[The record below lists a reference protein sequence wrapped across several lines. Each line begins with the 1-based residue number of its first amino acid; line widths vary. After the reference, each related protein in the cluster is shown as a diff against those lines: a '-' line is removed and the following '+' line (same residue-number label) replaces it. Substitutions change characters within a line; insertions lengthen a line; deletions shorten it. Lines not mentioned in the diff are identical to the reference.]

1 MGKSDYI
8 YIVKDVSTSL
18 DMTGW
23 KLDMTGWKLDMT
35 KTIQLTIFMKQ
46 IRISAI
52 LACIAGMIAFAGC
65 KSMSPQDRLTV
76 NDRKINKIIAQ
87 MTLEEKV
94 EMLHSKT
101 NMSSEGVPRLG
112 IQDIKYTDGPFGIR
126 EENGDGFRSLG
137 WTLDSATYFP
147 TGSALAAT
155 WSKEMAYK
163 NGWAMGKE
171 GRLRGKDIILG
182 PAINIQRLPVGG
194 RTYEYLSED
203 PVLAARLS
211 VEYTLGSQD
220 AGTAVCLK
228 HYALNN
234 QETNRGSVNVIAD
247 ERTMREI
254 YLKPFEAAV
263 KEGGAMCIMPAYNK
277 VNGYYCSENAHLN
290 NEILRDEWGFKGM
303 TVSDWGGTHSTMGA
317 ALGGLC
323 VQMTGDN
330 YFGQALIDSVRNGAL
345 DEAVVDAK
353 VREILRLRFA
363 IEPVPEDVA
372 NTVMTSQPETQKIAY
387 EIAQKSIVL
396 LKNEAGN
403 LPVAKDVKK
412 IAVIGQNAVL
422 TTAAGGI
429 GAGVKTLYEISPLEG
444 ISKRAAE
451 AGIEVTYAP
460 GYKNYQMR
468 MAWGRPGAG
477 GPVDPLIANSP
488 DEPAD
493 PALLAEAV
501 ALAKDADM
509 VIFFGGTNKS
519 IETEGSDRKNIDL
532 PCGQNDV
539 IKALYEANPN
549 VATVLISGGPT
560 DLRALEPYSPAIVQG
575 WWNGLEGGTAL
586 AEVLFGDIA
595 PSGKLPFTFPL
606 KLEDSPAYAMG
617 NFPGNNTGEDLFTLM
632 YRLDATGYTRE
643 QIMEYIANLPEPVSE
658 YTEGIFVGYRW
669 FETKEVPV
677 MYAFGHGLSYVDF
690 EYGPLTCRQKKDKF
704 VVTFDVKNLGTMEA
718 DEVTQLYVK
727 RLDSKVERPL
737 KELEAFDRVTLKGGE
752 TKKVTLEFPI
762 SELAHWDNGTNGW
775 VLEPGK
781 LEILVGSASDDIRQ
795 SITTEI

>member
-1 MGKSDYI
+1 
-8 YIVKDVSTSL
+8 
-18 DMTGW
+18 
-23 KLDMTGWKLDMT
+23 
-35 KTIQLTIFMKQ
+35 MKKYLY
-46 IRISAI
+46 SAALLI
-52 LACIAGMIAFAGC
+52 LAAGC
-65 KSMSPQDRLTV
+65 ASLSPQDRLTV
-76 NDRKINKIIAQ
+76 NDKKINKIIAQ

-203 PVLAARLS
+203 PVLSARLS
-211 VEYTLGSQD
+211 VEYTKGSQD

-234 QETNRGSVNVIAD
+234 QETDRGSVNVIAD

-254 YLKPFEAAV
+254 YLKPFEAAI
-263 KEGGAMCIMPAYNK
+263 KEGGAMCVMPAYNK
-277 VNGYYCSENAHLN
+277 VNGFYCSENAHLN

-363 IEPVPEDVA
+363 IDPVPEDVA
-372 NTVMTSQPETQKIAY
+372 NTIMTSQPETQKIAY

-403 LPVAKDVKK
+403 LPIAKDVKK

-444 ISKRAAE
+444 IQARAE
-451 AGIEVTYAP
+451 KAGVEVVYAP
-460 GYKNYQMR
+460 GYKSYQMR
-468 MAWGRPGAG
+468 MGWGRPSA
-477 GPVDPLIANSP
+477 GPVNPLVANSI

-532 PCGQNDV
+532 PCGQNEV

-560 DLRALEPYSPAIVQG
+560 DLRYLEPYSPAIVQG

-606 KLEDSPAYAMG
+606 KLEDSPAYATG
-617 NFPGNNTGEDLFTLM
+617 SFPGEGSGEDLFTLM

-643 QIMEYIANLPEPVSE
+643 QIQKYIASLPDPVSE
-658 YTEGIFVGYRW
+658 YREGILVGYRW
-669 FETKEVPV
+669 YDTKDVPV
-677 MYAFGHGLSYVDF
+677 MYAFGHGLSYVEF
-690 EYGPLTCRQKKDKF
+690 EYGALTCKQKKDKIQ
-704 VVTFDVKNLGTMEA
+704 VSFDLKNLGDMEA
-718 DEVTQLYVK
+718 DEVAQLYVK
-727 RLDSKVERPL
+727 RLDSKVERAE
-737 KELEAFDRVTLKGGE
+737 KELEAFERVALKAGE
-752 TKKVTLEFPI
+752 TKNVTLEFPL
-762 SELAHWDNGTNGW
+762 SELAHWDNETNGW

-781 LEILVGSASDDIRQ
+781 IEILVGSASNDIRQ
-795 SITTEI
+795 SIQTEI

>member
-1 MGKSDYI
+1 MKKYL
-8 YIVKDVSTSL
+8 YSTAL
-18 DMTGW
+18 
-23 KLDMTGWKLDMT
+23 L
-35 KTIQLTIFMKQ
+35 
-46 IRISAI
+46 I
-52 LACIAGMIAFAGC
+52 LAAGC
-65 KSMSPQDRLTV
+65 ASLSPQDRLTV
-76 NDRKINKIIAQ
+76 NDKKINKIIAQ

-126 EENGDGFRSLG
+126 EENGEGFRSLG

-203 PVLAARLS
+203 PVLSARLS
-211 VEYTLGSQD
+211 VEYTKGSQD

-234 QETNRGSVNVIAD
+234 QETDRGSVDVIAD

-254 YLKPFEAAV
+254 YLKPFEAAI
-263 KEGGAMCIMPAYNK
+263 KEGGAMCVMPAYNK
-277 VNGYYCSENAHLN
+277 VNGFYCSENAHLN

-363 IEPVPEDVA
+363 IDPVPEDVA
-372 NTVMTSQPETQKIAY
+372 NTIMTSQPETQKIAY

-403 LPVAKDVKK
+403 LPIAKDVKK

-444 ISKRAAE
+444 IQARAE
-451 AGIEVTYAP
+451 KAGVEVVYAP

-468 MAWGRPGAG
+468 MGWGRPSA
-477 GPVDPLIANSP
+477 GPVNPLVANSI

-532 PCGQNDV
+532 PCGQNEV

-560 DLRALEPYSPAIVQG
+560 DLRYLEPYSPAIVQG

-606 KLEDSPAYAMG
+606 KLEDSPAYATG
-617 NFPGNNTGEDLFTLM
+617 SFPGEGSGEDLFTLM

-643 QIMEYIANLPEPVSE
+643 QIQEYIASLPDPVSE
-658 YTEGIFVGYRW
+658 YREGILVGYRW
-669 FETKEVPV
+669 YDTKDVPV
-677 MYAFGHGLSYVDF
+677 MYAFGHGLSYVEF
-690 EYGPLTCRQKKDKF
+690 EYGALTCKQKKDKIQ
-704 VVTFDVKNLGTMEA
+704 VSFDLKNLGDMEA
-718 DEVTQLYVK
+718 DEVAQLYVK
-727 RLDSKVERPL
+727 RLDSKVERAE
-737 KELEAFDRVTLKGGE
+737 KELEAFERVALKAGE
-752 TKKVTLEFPI
+752 TKNVTLEFPL
-762 SELAHWDNGTNGW
+762 SELAHWDNETNGW

-781 LEILVGSASDDIRQ
+781 IEILVGSASNDIRQ
-795 SITTEI
+795 SIQTEI

>member
-1 MGKSDYI
+1 MKKYL
-8 YIVKDVSTSL
+8 YSTAL
-18 DMTGW
+18 
-23 KLDMTGWKLDMT
+23 L
-35 KTIQLTIFMKQ
+35 
-46 IRISAI
+46 I
-52 LACIAGMIAFAGC
+52 LAAGC
-65 KSMSPQDRLTV
+65 ASLSPQDRLTV
-76 NDRKINKIIAQ
+76 NDKKINKIIAQ

-126 EENGDGFRSLG
+126 EENGEGFRSLG

-203 PVLAARLS
+203 PVLSARLS
-211 VEYTLGSQD
+211 VEYTKGSQD

-234 QETNRGSVNVIAD
+234 QETDRGSVDVIAD

-254 YLKPFEAAV
+254 YLKPFEAAI
-263 KEGGAMCIMPAYNK
+263 KEGGAMCVMPAYNK
-277 VNGYYCSENAHLN
+277 VNGFYCSENAHLN

-363 IEPVPEDVA
+363 IDPVPEDVA
-372 NTVMTSQPETQKIAY
+372 NTIMTSQPETQKIAY

-403 LPVAKDVKK
+403 LPIAKDVKK

-444 ISKRAAE
+444 IQARAE
-451 AGIEVTYAP
+451 KAGVEVVYAP

-468 MAWGRPGAG
+468 MGWGRPSA
-477 GPVDPLIANSP
+477 GPVNPLVANSIN
-488 DEPAD
+488 EPAD

-532 PCGQNDV
+532 PCGQNEV

-560 DLRALEPYSPAIVQG
+560 DLRYLEPYSPAIVQG

-606 KLEDSPAYAMG
+606 KLEDSPAYATG
-617 NFPGNNTGEDLFTLM
+617 SFPGEGSGEDLFTLM

-643 QIMEYIANLPEPVSE
+643 QIQEYIASLPDPVSE
-658 YTEGIFVGYRW
+658 YREGILVGYRW
-669 FETKEVPV
+669 YDTKDVPV

-690 EYGPLTCRQKKDKF
+690 EYGTLTCKQKKDKIQ
-704 VVTFDVKNLGTMEA
+704 VSFDLKNLGDMEA
-718 DEVTQLYVK
+718 DEVPQLYVK
-727 RLDSKVERPL
+727 RLDSKVERAE
-737 KELEAFDRVTLKGGE
+737 KELEAFERVALKAGE
-752 TKKVTLEFPI
+752 TKNVTLEFPV
-762 SELAHWDNGTNGW
+762 SELAHWDNETNGW

-781 LEILVGSASDDIRQ
+781 IEILVGSASNDIRQ
-795 SITTEI
+795 SIQTEI

>member
-1 MGKSDYI
+1 MKKYL
-8 YIVKDVSTSL
+8 YSTAL
-18 DMTGW
+18 
-23 KLDMTGWKLDMT
+23 L
-35 KTIQLTIFMKQ
+35 
-46 IRISAI
+46 I
-52 LACIAGMIAFAGC
+52 LAAGC
-65 KSMSPQDRLTV
+65 ASLSPQDRLTV
-76 NDRKINKIIAQ
+76 NDKKINKIIAQ

-203 PVLAARLS
+203 PVLSARLS
-211 VEYTLGSQD
+211 VEYTKGSQD

-234 QETNRGSVNVIAD
+234 QETDRGSVDVIAD

-254 YLKPFEAAV
+254 YLKPFEAAI
-263 KEGGAMCIMPAYNK
+263 KEGGAMCVMPAYNK
-277 VNGYYCSENAHLN
+277 VNGFYCSENAHLN

-345 DEAVVDAK
+345 DEAVVDEK

-363 IEPVPEDVA
+363 IDPVPEDVA
-372 NTVMTSQPETQKIAY
+372 NTIMTSQPETQKIAY

-403 LPVAKDVKK
+403 LPISKDVKK

-444 ISKRAAE
+444 IQARAE
-451 AGIEVTYAP
+451 KAGVEVVYAP

-468 MAWGRPGAG
+468 MGWGRPSA
-477 GPVDPLIANSP
+477 GPVNPLVANSI

-532 PCGQNDV
+532 PCGQNEV

-560 DLRALEPYSPAIVQG
+560 DLRYLEPYSPAIVQG

-606 KLEDSPAYAMG
+606 KLEDSPAYATG
-617 NFPGNNTGEDLFTLM
+617 SFPGEGSGEDLFTLM

-643 QIMEYIANLPEPVSE
+643 QIQEYIASLPDPVSE
-658 YTEGIFVGYRW
+658 YREGILVGYRW
-669 FETKEVPV
+669 YDTKDVPV
-677 MYAFGHGLSYVDF
+677 MYAFGHGLSYVEF
-690 EYGPLTCRQKKDKF
+690 EYGALTCKQKKDKIQ
-704 VVTFDVKNLGTMEA
+704 VSFDLKNLGDMEA
-718 DEVTQLYVK
+718 DEVPQLYVK
-727 RLDSKVERPL
+727 RLDSKVERAE
-737 KELEAFDRVTLKGGE
+737 KELEAFERVALKAGE
-752 TKKVTLEFPI
+752 TKNVTLEFPL
-762 SELAHWDNGTNGW
+762 SELAHWDNETNGW

-781 LEILVGSASDDIRQ
+781 IEILVGSASNDIRQ
-795 SITTEI
+795 SIQTEI

>member
-1 MGKSDYI
+1 MKHSA
-8 YIVKDVSTSL
+8 TS
-18 DMTGW
+18 
-23 KLDMTGWKLDMT
+23 
-35 KTIQLTIFMKQ
+35 I
-46 IRISAI
+46 I
-52 LACIAGMIAFAGC
+52 LAAIMAAAIAAGC
-65 KSMSPQDRLTV
+65 SSGMSLQDRLTV

-126 EENGDGFRSLG
+126 EENGDGFRPLG
-137 WTLDSATYFP
+137 WKLDSATYFP

-155 WSKEMAYK
+155 WSKELARK

-211 VEYTLGSQD
+211 VEYTLGSQE

-234 QETNRGSVNVIAD
+234 QETERGSVNVIAD

-263 KEGGAMCIMPAYNK
+263 KEGGAMCVMPAYNK

-290 NEILRDEWGFKGM
+290 NDILRGEWGFKGM

-396 LKNEAGN
+396 LKNETGS
-403 LPVAKDVKK
+403 LPIAKDVKK

-444 ISKRAAE
+444 IQARAAE
-451 AGIEVTYAP
+451 AGVEVSYAP
-460 GYKNYQMR
+460 GYRSYSMS
-468 MAWGRPGAG
+468 WGKR
-477 GPVDPLIANSP
+477 GPLGPLDANDPS
-488 DEPAD
+488 DPAD
-493 PALLAEAV
+493 PKLLAEAV

-532 PCGQNDV
+532 PCGQNDI

-549 VATVLISGGPT
+549 VVTVLISGGPT
-560 DLRALEPYSPAIVQG
+560 DLRFLSPYSPAIVQG
-575 WWNGLEGGTAL
+575 WWNGMEGGTAL

-595 PSGKLPFTFPL
+595 PSEKLPFTFPL
-606 KLEDSPAYAMG
+606 KLEDSPAYATG
-617 NFPGNNTGEDLFTLM
+617 SFPGANSGEDLFTLM

-643 QIMEYIANLPEPVSE
+643 QIQEYIANLPDPVSE
-658 YTEGIFVGYRW
+658 YKEGILVGYRW
-669 FETKEVPV
+669 FDTKEVPV

-690 EYGPLTCRQKKDKF
+690 EYGPLSCRQKKDRIQ
-704 VVTFDVKNLGTMEA
+704 VSFDLKNLGAMEA
-718 DEVTQLYVK
+718 DEVAQLYV
-727 RLDSKVERPL
+727 RRIGSKVERPF
-737 KELEAFDRVTLKGGE
+737 KELEAFDRITLKAGE
-752 TKKVTLEFPI
+752 TKKVTLEFPV
-762 SELAHWDNGTNGW
+762 SELAHWDMETNGW

-781 LEILVGSASDDIRQ
+781 IEILVGSASDDIRQ
-795 SITTEI
+795 KLETEI

>member
-1 MGKSDYI
+1 MKK
-8 YIVKDVSTSL
+8 VF
-18 DMTGW
+18 
-23 KLDMTGWKLDMT
+23 
-35 KTIQLTIFMKQ
+35 QL
-46 IRISAI
+46 AA
-52 LACIAGMIAFAGC
+52 LALVVAGC
-65 KSMSPQDRLTV
+65 GCGMSPQDRLTV
-76 NDRKINKIIAQ
+76 NDKKINEIIAQ

-155 WSKEMAYK
+155 WSKEMARK

-203 PVLAARLS
+203 PVLAAHLS
-211 VEYTLGSQD
+211 VEYTIGSQE

-234 QETNRGSVNVIAD
+234 QETDRGSVNVIAD

-254 YLKPFEAAV
+254 YLKPFEAAI
-263 KEGGAMCIMPAYNK
+263 KEGGAMCVMPAYNK

-290 NEILRDEWGFKGM
+290 NEILRGEWGFKGM

-345 DEAVVDAK
+345 PESVVDDK

-372 NTVMTSQPETQKIAY
+372 NTIMTSQPETQQIAY

-396 LKNEAGN
+396 LKNEGN
-403 LPVAKDVKK
+403 LPISKEVKK

-444 ISKRAAE
+444 IQKRAAE
-451 AGIEVTYAP
+451 AGVEVAYAP
-460 GYKNYQMR
+460 GYKNYKMR
-468 MAWGRPGAG
+468 MGWGRAPQ
-477 GPVDPLIANSP
+477 GPADPLTANSP
-488 DEPAD
+488 AEPAD

-501 ALAKDADM
+501 ALAQDADM

-532 PCGQNDV
+532 PCGQNEV

-560 DLRALEPYSPAIVQG
+560 DLRFLEPYSPAIVQG

-595 PSGKLPFTFPL
+595 PSGKLPFTFPK
-606 KLEDSPAYAMG
+606 KLEDSPAYALG
-617 NFPGNNTGEDLFTLM
+617 NFGQNASEDLFTLM

-643 QIMEYIANLPEPVSE
+643 QIQEYIANLPAPESH

-669 FETKEVPV
+669 FETKNVPV

-690 EYGPLTCRQKKDKF
+690 EYGPLTCKQKKDMIY
-704 VVTFDVKNLGTMEA
+704 VTFELKNLGDMEA
-718 DEVTQLYVK
+718 DEVAQLYVK
-727 RLDSKVERPL
+727 RIDSAVERPL

-752 TKKVTLEFPI
+752 TKTVTLEFPI
-762 SELAHWDNGTNGW
+762 SELAHWDMETNGW
-775 VLEPGK
+775 VLEHGK
-781 LEILVGSASDDIRQ
+781 IEILVGSASDDIRQ
-795 SITTEI
+795 TIETEI

>member
-1 MGKSDYI
+1 
-8 YIVKDVSTSL
+8 
-18 DMTGW
+18 
-23 KLDMTGWKLDMT
+23 
-35 KTIQLTIFMKQ
+35 MKKYLY
-46 IRISAI
+46 SAALLI
-52 LACIAGMIAFAGC
+52 LAAGC
-65 KSMSPQDRLTV
+65 ASLSPQDRLTV
-76 NDRKINKIIAQ
+76 NDKKINKIIAQ

-203 PVLAARLS
+203 PVLSARLS
-211 VEYTLGSQD
+211 VEYTKGSQD

-234 QETNRGSVNVIAD
+234 QETDRGSVNVIAD

-254 YLKPFEAAV
+254 YLKPFEAASN
-263 KEGGAMCIMPAYNK
+263 EGGAMCVMPAYNK
-277 VNGYYCSENAHLN
+277 VNGFYCSENAHLN

-363 IEPVPEDVA
+363 IDPVPEDVA
-372 NTVMTSQPETQKIAY
+372 NTIMTSQPETQKIAY

-403 LPVAKDVKK
+403 LPIAKDVKK

-444 ISKRAAE
+444 IQARAE
-451 AGIEVTYAP
+451 KAGVEVVYAP

-468 MAWGRPGAG
+468 MGWGRPSA
-477 GPVDPLIANSP
+477 GPVNPLVANSI

-532 PCGQNDV
+532 PCGQNEV

-560 DLRALEPYSPAIVQG
+560 DLRYLEPYSPAIVQG

-606 KLEDSPAYAMG
+606 KLEDSPAYATG
-617 NFPGNNTGEDLFTLM
+617 SFPGEGSGEDLFTLM

-643 QIMEYIANLPEPVSE
+643 QIQEYIASLPDPVSE
-658 YTEGIFVGYRW
+658 YREGILVGYRW
-669 FETKEVPV
+669 YDTKDVPV
-677 MYAFGHGLSYVDF
+677 MYAFGHGLSYVEF
-690 EYGPLTCRQKKDKF
+690 EYGALTCKQKKDKIQ
-704 VVTFDVKNLGTMEA
+704 VSFDLKNLGDMEA
-718 DEVTQLYVK
+718 DEVAQLYVK
-727 RLDSKVERPL
+727 RLDSKVERAE
-737 KELEAFDRVTLKGGE
+737 KELEAFERVALKAGE
-752 TKKVTLEFPI
+752 TKNVTLEFPL
-762 SELAHWDNGTNGW
+762 SELAHWDNETNGW

-781 LEILVGSASDDIRQ
+781 IEILVGSASNDIRQ
-795 SITTEI
+795 SIHTEI

>member
-1 MGKSDYI
+1 M
-8 YIVKDVSTSL
+8 
-18 DMTGW
+18 
-23 KLDMTGWKLDMT
+23 
-35 KTIQLTIFMKQ
+35 FMKKYLY
-46 IRISAI
+46 SAALLI
-52 LACIAGMIAFAGC
+52 LAAGC
-65 KSMSPQDRLTV
+65 ASLSPQDRLTV
-76 NDRKINKIIAQ
+76 NDKKINKIIAQ

-203 PVLAARLS
+203 PVLSARLS
-211 VEYTLGSQD
+211 VEYTKGSQD

-234 QETNRGSVNVIAD
+234 QETDRGSVDVIAD

-254 YLKPFEAAV
+254 YLKPFEAAI
-263 KEGGAMCIMPAYNK
+263 KEGGAMCVMPAYNK
-277 VNGYYCSENAHLN
+277 VNGFYCSENAHLN

-363 IEPVPEDVA
+363 IDPVPEDVA
-372 NTVMTSQPETQKIAY
+372 NTIMTSQPETQKIAY

-396 LKNEAGN
+396 LKNEVGN
-403 LPVAKDVKK
+403 LPIAKDVKK

-444 ISKRAAE
+444 IQARAE
-451 AGIEVTYAP
+451 KAGVEVVYAP

-468 MAWGRPGAG
+468 MGWGRPSA
-477 GPVDPLIANSP
+477 GPVNPLVANSI

-532 PCGQNDV
+532 PCGQNEV

-560 DLRALEPYSPAIVQG
+560 DLRYLEPYSPAIVQG

-606 KLEDSPAYAMG
+606 KLEDSPAYATG
-617 NFPGNNTGEDLFTLM
+617 SFPGEGSGEDLFTLM

-643 QIMEYIANLPEPVSE
+643 QIREYIASLPDPVSE
-658 YTEGIFVGYRW
+658 YREGILVGYRW
-669 FETKEVPV
+669 YDTKDVPV
-677 MYAFGHGLSYVDF
+677 MYAFGHGLSYVEF
-690 EYGPLTCRQKKDKF
+690 EYGALTCKQKKDKIQ
-704 VVTFDVKNLGTMEA
+704 VSFDLKNLGDMEA
-718 DEVTQLYVK
+718 DEVAQLYVK
-727 RLDSKVERPL
+727 RLDSKVERAE
-737 KELEAFDRVTLKGGE
+737 KELEAFERVALKAGE
-752 TKKVTLEFPI
+752 TKNVTLEFPL
-762 SELAHWDNGTNGW
+762 SELAHWDNETNGW

-781 LEILVGSASDDIRQ
+781 IEILVGSASNDIRQ
-795 SITTEI
+795 SIYTEI

>member
-1 MGKSDYI
+1 
-8 YIVKDVSTSL
+8 
-18 DMTGW
+18 
-23 KLDMTGWKLDMT
+23 
-35 KTIQLTIFMKQ
+35 MKQ
-46 IRISAI
+46 YLYSAALLI
-52 LACIAGMIAFAGC
+52 LAAGC
-65 KSMSPQDRLTV
+65 ASLSPQDRLTV
-76 NDRKINKIIAQ
+76 NDKKINKIIAQ

-203 PVLAARLS
+203 PVLSARLS
-211 VEYTLGSQD
+211 VEYTKGSQD

-234 QETNRGSVNVIAD
+234 QETDRGSVDVIAD

-254 YLKPFEAAV
+254 YLKPFEAAI
-263 KEGGAMCIMPAYNK
+263 KEGGAMCVMPAYNK
-277 VNGYYCSENAHLN
+277 VNGFYCSENAHLN

-323 VQMTGDN
+323 VQMTGNN

-363 IEPVPEDVA
+363 IDPVPEDVA
-372 NTVMTSQPETQKIAY
+372 NTIMTSQPETQKIAY

-396 LKNEAGN
+396 LKNEVGN
-403 LPVAKDVKK
+403 LPIAKDVKK

-444 ISKRAAE
+444 IQARAE
-451 AGIEVTYAP
+451 KAGVEVVYAP

-468 MAWGRPGAG
+468 MGWGRPSA
-477 GPVDPLIANSP
+477 GPVNPLVANSI

-532 PCGQNDV
+532 PCGQNEV

-560 DLRALEPYSPAIVQG
+560 DLRFLEPYSPSIVQG

-595 PSGKLPFTFPL
+595 PSGKLPFTFPK
-606 KLEDSPAYAMG
+606 KLEDSPAYALG
-617 NFPGNNTGEDLFTLM
+617 NFGQNASEDLFTLM

-643 QIMEYIANLPEPVSE
+643 QIQEYIANLPAPESH

-690 EYGPLTCRQKKDKF
+690 EYGPLTCKHKKDKF
-704 VVTFDVKNLGTMEA
+704 YVTFELKNLGDMEA
-718 DEVTQLYVK
+718 DEVAQLYVK
-727 RLDSKVERPL
+727 RIDSAVERPL
-737 KELEAFDRVTLKGGE
+737 KELEAFDRITLKGGE
-752 TKKVTLEFPI
+752 TKKVTLEFPV
-762 SELAHWDNGTNGW
+762 SELAHWDNETNEW
-775 VLEPGK
+775 VLEHGK
-781 LEILVGSASDDIRQ
+781 LEILVGSASNDIRQ
-795 SITTEI
+795 TIATEI

>member
-1 MGKSDYI
+1 MKKYL
-8 YIVKDVSTSL
+8 YSTAL
-18 DMTGW
+18 
-23 KLDMTGWKLDMT
+23 L
-35 KTIQLTIFMKQ
+35 
-46 IRISAI
+46 I
-52 LACIAGMIAFAGC
+52 LAAGC
-65 KSMSPQDRLTV
+65 ASLSPQDRLTV
-76 NDRKINKIIAQ
+76 NDKKINKIIAQ

-203 PVLAARLS
+203 PVLSARLS
-211 VEYTLGSQD
+211 VEYTKGSQD

-234 QETNRGSVNVIAD
+234 QETDRGSVDVIAD

-254 YLKPFEAAV
+254 YLKPFEAAI
-263 KEGGAMCIMPAYNK
+263 KEGGAMCVMPAYNK
-277 VNGYYCSENAHLN
+277 VNGFYCSENAHLN

-363 IEPVPEDVA
+363 IDPVPEDVA
-372 NTVMTSQPETQKIAY
+372 NTIMTSQPETQKIAY

-403 LPVAKDVKK
+403 LPIAKDVKK

-444 ISKRAAE
+444 IQARAE
-451 AGIEVTYAP
+451 KAGVEVVYAP

-468 MAWGRPGAG
+468 MGWGRPSA
-477 GPVDPLIANSP
+477 GPVNPLVANSI

-532 PCGQNDV
+532 PCGQNEV

-560 DLRALEPYSPAIVQG
+560 DLRYLEPYSPAIVQG

-606 KLEDSPAYAMG
+606 KLEDSPAYATG
-617 NFPGNNTGEDLFTLM
+617 SFPGEGSGEDLFTLM

-643 QIMEYIANLPEPVSE
+643 QIREYIASLPDPVSE
-658 YTEGIFVGYRW
+658 YREGILVGYRW
-669 FETKEVPV
+669 YDTKDVPV
-677 MYAFGHGLSYVDF
+677 MYAFGHGLSYVEF
-690 EYGPLTCRQKKDKF
+690 EYGPLTCKQKKDKIQ
-704 VVTFDVKNLGTMEA
+704 VSFDLKNLGDMEA
-718 DEVTQLYVK
+718 DEVAQLYVK
-727 RLDSKVERPL
+727 RLDSKVERAE
-737 KELEAFDRVTLKGGE
+737 KELEAFERVALKAGE
-752 TKKVTLEFPI
+752 TKNVTLEFPL
-762 SELAHWDNGTNGW
+762 SELAHWDNETNGW

-781 LEILVGSASDDIRQ
+781 IEILVGSASNDIRQ
-795 SITTEI
+795 SIHTEI

>member
-1 MGKSDYI
+1 MKHI
-8 YIVKDVSTSL
+8 RTSV
-18 DMTGW
+18 
-23 KLDMTGWKLDMT
+23 
-35 KTIQLTIFMKQ
+35 
-46 IRISAI
+46 I
-52 LACIAGMIAFAGC
+52 LASILAMGFATGC
-65 KSMSPQDRLTV
+65 KNTEENELTPQERLTV
-76 NDRKINKIIAQ
+76 NDDKINDIIAQ

-126 EENGDGFRSLG
+126 EENGDGFRPLG
-137 WTLDSATYFP
+137 WKLDSATYFP

-155 WSKEMAYK
+155 WSKEMARK
-163 NGWAMGKE
+163 NGQAMGKE

-211 VEYTLGSQD
+211 VEYTIGSQE

-228 HYALNN
+228 HFALNN

-263 KEGGAMCIMPAYNK
+263 KEGGAMCVMPAYNK
-277 VNGYYCSENAHLN
+277 VNGYYCSENAHLL
-290 NEILRDEWGFKGM
+290 NEILRGEWGFKGM

-345 DEAVVDAK
+345 DESVVDNK

-372 NTVMTSQPETQKIAY
+372 NTIMTSQPETQKVAY

-396 LKNEAGN
+396 LKNEGT
-403 LPVAKDVKK
+403 LPIAKEVKK

-444 ISKRAAE
+444 IQKRAAE
-451 AGIEVTYAP
+451 AGVEVSYAP
-460 GYKNYQMR
+460 GYKNYVMR
-468 MAWGRPGAG
+468 MSWGRAPQ
-477 GPVDPLIANSP
+477 GPADPLAANSP

-501 ALAKDADM
+501 ALAKQE
-509 VIFFGGTNKS
+509 VEK
-519 IETEGSDRKNIDL
+519 
-532 PCGQNDV
+532 
-539 IKALYEANPN
+539 IKASKAEGQK
-549 VATVLISGGPT
+549 VEGQQT
-560 DLRALEPYSPAIVQG
+560 QG
-575 WWNGLEGGTAL
+575 
-586 AEVLFGDIA
+586 
-595 PSGKLPFTFPL
+595 
-606 KLEDSPAYAMG
+606 
-617 NFPGNNTGEDLFTLM
+617 
-632 YRLDATGYTRE
+632 
-643 QIMEYIANLPEPVSE
+643 
-658 YTEGIFVGYRW
+658 
-669 FETKEVPV
+669 
-677 MYAFGHGLSYVDF
+677 
-690 EYGPLTCRQKKDKF
+690 
-704 VVTFDVKNLGTMEA
+704 EA
-718 DEVTQLYVK
+718 DCANGECQ
-727 RLDSKVERPL
+727 DSNCTDCE
-737 KELEAFDRVTLKGGE
+737 DR
-752 TKKVTLEFPI
+752 
-762 SELAHWDNGTNGW
+762 
-775 VLEPGK
+775 
-781 LEILVGSASDDIRQ
+781 
-795 SITTEI
+795 

>member
-1 MGKSDYI
+1 
-8 YIVKDVSTSL
+8 
-18 DMTGW
+18 
-23 KLDMTGWKLDMT
+23 
-35 KTIQLTIFMKQ
+35 MKKYLY
-46 IRISAI
+46 SAALLI
-52 LACIAGMIAFAGC
+52 LAAGC
-65 KSMSPQDRLTV
+65 ASLSPQDRLTV
-76 NDRKINKIIAQ
+76 NDKKINKIIAQ

-203 PVLAARLS
+203 PVLSARLS
-211 VEYTLGSQD
+211 VEYTKGSQD

-234 QETNRGSVNVIAD
+234 QETDRGSVDVIAD

-254 YLKPFEAAV
+254 YLKPFEAAI
-263 KEGGAMCIMPAYNK
+263 KEGGAMCVMPAYNK
-277 VNGYYCSENAHLN
+277 VNGFYCSENAHLN

-345 DEAVVDAK
+345 DEAVVDEK

-363 IEPVPEDVA
+363 IDPVPEDVA
-372 NTVMTSQPETQKIAY
+372 NTIMTSQPETQKIAY

-396 LKNEAGN
+396 LKNEVGN
-403 LPVAKDVKK
+403 LPIAKDVKK

-429 GAGVKTLYEISPLEG
+429 GAGVKTLYEITPLEG
-444 ISKRAAE
+444 IQARAE
-451 AGIEVTYAP
+451 KAGVEVVYAP

-468 MAWGRPGAG
+468 MGWGRPSA
-477 GPVDPLIANSP
+477 GPVNPLVANSI

-493 PALLAEAV
+493 PALLADAV

-532 PCGQNDV
+532 PCGQNEV

-560 DLRALEPYSPAIVQG
+560 DLRYLEPYSPAIVQG

-606 KLEDSPAYAMG
+606 KLEDSPAYATG
-617 NFPGNNTGEDLFTLM
+617 SFPGEGSGEDLFTLM

-643 QIMEYIANLPEPVSE
+643 QIQEYIANLPAPESH

-690 EYGPLTCRQKKDKF
+690 EYGPLTCKHKKDKF
-704 VVTFDVKNLGTMEA
+704 YVTFALKNLGDMEA
-718 DEVTQLYVK
+718 DEVAQLYVK
-727 RLDSKVERPL
+727 RIDSAVERPL
-737 KELEAFDRVTLKGGE
+737 KELEAFDRITLKGGE
-752 TKKVTLEFPI
+752 TKKVTLEFPV
-762 SELAHWDNGTNGW
+762 SELAHWDNETNEW
-775 VLEPGK
+775 VLEHGK
-781 LEILVGSASDDIRQ
+781 LEILVGSASNDIRQ
-795 SITTEI
+795 TIATEI

>member
-1 MGKSDYI
+1 MVMKRF
-8 YIVKDVSTSL
+8 
-18 DMTGW
+18 
-23 KLDMTGWKLDMT
+23 
-35 KTIQLTIFMKQ
+35 IFAAAL
-46 IRISAI
+46 AI
-52 LACIAGMIAFAGC
+52 MAIGC
-65 KSMSPQDRLTV
+65 VQNGTSPQDRLTV

-126 EENGDGFRSLG
+126 EENGDGFRPLG

-155 WSKEMAYK
+155 WSKELAYK

-203 PVLAARLS
+203 PVLSARLS
-211 VEYTLGSQD
+211 VEYTKGSQE

-228 HYALNN
+228 HFALNN
-234 QETNRGSVNVIAD
+234 QETERGSVNVIAD

-277 VNGYYCSENAHLN
+277 VNGYYCSENAHLL
-290 NEILRDEWGFKGM
+290 NEILRGEWGFKGM

-345 DEAVVDAK
+345 EEAVVDAK
-353 VREILRLRFA
+353 VREILRLRYA

-372 NTVMTSQPETQKIAY
+372 NTIMTSQPETQKVAY

-396 LKNEAGN
+396 LKNEDRN
-403 LPVAKDVKK
+403 LPISKDVKK

-422 TTAAGGI
+422 STAAGGI

-444 ISKRAAE
+444 LQARA
-451 AGIEVTYAP
+451 GSDIEIVYAP
-460 GYKNYQMR
+460 GYRNYVM
-468 MAWGRPGAG
+468 GRGNQAAA
-477 GPVDPLIANSP
+477 DPLQTRNTA
-488 DEPAD
+488 EPAD
-493 PALLAEAV
+493 PELLAEAV
-501 ALAKDADM
+501 ELARNADM
-509 VIFFGGTNKS
+509 VIFFAGTNKS

-532 PCGQNDV
+532 PCGQNEIV
-539 IKALYEANPN
+539 KALHEVNPN
-549 VATVLISGGPT
+549 LVTVLISGGPC
-560 DLRALEPYSPAIVQG
+560 DLRTLEQYSPAIVQG
-575 WWNGLEGGTAL
+575 WWNGMEGGTAL

-606 KLEDSPAYAMG
+606 KLEDSPAYALG
-617 NFPGNNTGEDLFTLM
+617 NFPGENSGEDLFTLM

-643 QIMEYIANLPEPVSE
+643 QIREYIANLPDPESR

-669 FETKEVPV
+669 FDTKNVPV

-690 EYGPLTCRQKKDKF
+690 EYGDLTCRQKKDLIQ
-704 VVTFDVKNLGTMEA
+704 VSFDLTNLGDMEA
-718 DEVTQLYVK
+718 DEVAQLYVK
-727 RLDSKVERPL
+727 RIDSKVERPE
-737 KELEAFDRVTLKGGE
+737 KELEAFDRISLKAGE
-752 TKKVTLEFPI
+752 TRKVTLEFPV
-762 SELAHWDNGTNGW
+762 SELAHWDMETNGW

-781 LEILVGSASDDIRQ
+781 IEILVGSASDDIRQ
-795 SITTEI
+795 SIQTEI

>member
-1 MGKSDYI
+1 MKKYL
-8 YIVKDVSTSL
+8 YSTAL
-18 DMTGW
+18 
-23 KLDMTGWKLDMT
+23 L
-35 KTIQLTIFMKQ
+35 
-46 IRISAI
+46 I
-52 LACIAGMIAFAGC
+52 LAAGC
-65 KSMSPQDRLTV
+65 ASLSPQDRLTV
-76 NDRKINKIIAQ
+76 NDKKINKIIAQ

-203 PVLAARLS
+203 PVLSARLA
-211 VEYTLGSQD
+211 VEYTKGSQD

-234 QETNRGSVNVIAD
+234 QETDRGSVDVIAD

-254 YLKPFEAAV
+254 YLKPFEAAI
-263 KEGGAMCIMPAYNK
+263 KEGGAMCVMPAYNK
-277 VNGYYCSENAHLN
+277 VNGFYCSENAHLN

-363 IEPVPEDVA
+363 IDPVPEDVA
-372 NTVMTSQPETQKIAY
+372 NTIMTSQPETQKIAY

-403 LPVAKDVKK
+403 LPIAKDVKK

-429 GAGVKTLYEISPLEG
+429 GAGVKTLYEITPLEG
-444 ISKRAAE
+444 IQARAE
-451 AGIEVTYAP
+451 KAGVEVVYAP

-468 MAWGRPGAG
+468 MGWGRPSA
-477 GPVDPLIANSP
+477 GPVNPLVANSIN
-488 DEPAD
+488 EPAD

-532 PCGQNDV
+532 PCGQNEV

-560 DLRALEPYSPAIVQG
+560 DLRYLEPYSPAIVQG

-606 KLEDSPAYAMG
+606 KLEDSPAYATG
-617 NFPGNNTGEDLFTLM
+617 SFPGEGSGEDLFTLM

-643 QIMEYIANLPEPVSE
+643 QIREYIASLPDPVSE
-658 YTEGIFVGYRW
+658 YREGILVGYRW
-669 FETKEVPV
+669 YDTKDVPV
-677 MYAFGHGLSYVDF
+677 MYAFGHGLSYVEF
-690 EYGPLTCRQKKDKF
+690 EYGALTCKQKKDKIQ
-704 VVTFDVKNLGTMEA
+704 VSFDLKNLGDMEA
-718 DEVTQLYVK
+718 DEVAQLYVK
-727 RLDSKVERPL
+727 RLDSKVERAE
-737 KELEAFDRVTLKGGE
+737 KELEAFERVALKAGE
-752 TKKVTLEFPI
+752 TKNVTLEFPV
-762 SELAHWDNGTNGW
+762 SELAHWDNETNGW

-781 LEILVGSASDDIRQ
+781 IEILVGSASNDIRQ
-795 SITTEI
+795 SIQTEI

>member
-1 MGKSDYI
+1 
-8 YIVKDVSTSL
+8 
-18 DMTGW
+18 
-23 KLDMTGWKLDMT
+23 
-35 KTIQLTIFMKQ
+35 MKKYLY
-46 IRISAI
+46 SAALLI
-52 LACIAGMIAFAGC
+52 LAAGC
-65 KSMSPQDRLTV
+65 ASLSPQDRLTV
-76 NDRKINKIIAQ
+76 NDKKINKIIAQ

-203 PVLAARLS
+203 PVLSARLS
-211 VEYTLGSQD
+211 VEYTKGSQD

-234 QETNRGSVNVIAD
+234 QETDRGSVDVIAD

-254 YLKPFEAAV
+254 YLKPFEAAI
-263 KEGGAMCIMPAYNK
+263 KEGGAMCVMPAYNK
-277 VNGYYCSENAHLN
+277 VNGFYCSENAHLN

-345 DEAVVDAK
+345 DEAVVDEK

-363 IEPVPEDVA
+363 IDPVPEDVA
-372 NTVMTSQPETQKIAY
+372 NTIMTSQPETQKIAY

-403 LPVAKDVKK
+403 LPIAKDVKK

-444 ISKRAAE
+444 IQARAE
-451 AGIEVTYAP
+451 KAGVEVVYAP

-468 MAWGRPGAG
+468 MGWGRPSA
-477 GPVDPLIANSP
+477 GPVNPLVANSI

-532 PCGQNDV
+532 PCGQNEV

-560 DLRALEPYSPAIVQG
+560 DLRYLEPYSPAIVQG

-606 KLEDSPAYAMG
+606 KLEDSPAYATG
-617 NFPGNNTGEDLFTLM
+617 SFPGEGSGEDLFTLM

-643 QIMEYIANLPEPVSE
+643 QIQEYIASLPDPVSE
-658 YTEGIFVGYRW
+658 YREGILVGYRW
-669 FETKEVPV
+669 YDTKDVPV
-677 MYAFGHGLSYVDF
+677 MYAFGHGLSYVEF
-690 EYGPLTCRQKKDKF
+690 EYGPLTCKQKKDKIQ
-704 VVTFDVKNLGTMEA
+704 VSFDLKNLGDMEA
-718 DEVTQLYVK
+718 DEVAQLYVK
-727 RLDSKVERPL
+727 RLDSKIERAE
-737 KELEAFDRVTLKGGE
+737 KELEAFERVALKAGE
-752 TKKVTLEFPI
+752 TKNVTLEFPL
-762 SELAHWDNGTNGW
+762 SELAHWDNETNGW

-781 LEILVGSASDDIRQ
+781 IEILVGSASNDIRQ
-795 SITTEI
+795 SIHTEI

>member
-1 MGKSDYI
+1 
-8 YIVKDVSTSL
+8 
-18 DMTGW
+18 
-23 KLDMTGWKLDMT
+23 
-35 KTIQLTIFMKQ
+35 MKQ
-46 IRISAI
+46 YLYSAALLI
-52 LACIAGMIAFAGC
+52 LAAGC
-65 KSMSPQDRLTV
+65 ASLSPQDRLTV
-76 NDRKINKIIAQ
+76 NDKKINKIIAQ

-203 PVLAARLS
+203 PVLSARLS
-211 VEYTLGSQD
+211 VEYTKGSQD

-234 QETNRGSVNVIAD
+234 QETDRGSVDVIAD

-254 YLKPFEAAV
+254 YLKPFEAAI
-263 KEGGAMCIMPAYNK
+263 KEGGAMCVMPAYNK
-277 VNGYYCSENAHLN
+277 VNGFYCSENAHLN

-363 IEPVPEDVA
+363 IDPVPEDVA
-372 NTVMTSQPETQKIAY
+372 NTIMTSQPETQKIAY

-403 LPVAKDVKK
+403 LPIAKDVKK

-429 GAGVKTLYEISPLEG
+429 GAGVKTLYEITPLEG
-444 ISKRAAE
+444 IQARAE
-451 AGIEVTYAP
+451 KAGVEVVYAP

-468 MAWGRPGAG
+468 MGWGRPSA
-477 GPVDPLIANSP
+477 GPVNPLVANSI

-532 PCGQNDV
+532 PCGQNEV

-560 DLRALEPYSPAIVQG
+560 DLRYLEPYSPAIVQG

-606 KLEDSPAYAMG
+606 KLEDSPAYATG
-617 NFPGNNTGEDLFTLM
+617 SFPGEGSGEDLFTLM

-643 QIMEYIANLPEPVSE
+643 QIQEYIASLPDPVSE
-658 YTEGIFVGYRW
+658 YREGILVGYRW
-669 FETKEVPV
+669 YDTKDVPV
-677 MYAFGHGLSYVDF
+677 MYAFGHGLSYVEF
-690 EYGPLTCRQKKDKF
+690 EYGALTCKQKKDKIQ
-704 VVTFDVKNLGTMEA
+704 VSFDLKNLGDMEA
-718 DEVTQLYVK
+718 DEVAQLYVK
-727 RLDSKVERPL
+727 RLDSKVERAE
-737 KELEAFDRVTLKGGE
+737 KELEAFERVALKAGE
-752 TKKVTLEFPI
+752 TKNVTLEFPL
-762 SELAHWDNGTNGW
+762 SELAHWDNETNGW

-781 LEILVGSASDDIRQ
+781 IEILVGSASNDIRQ
-795 SITTEI
+795 SIHTEI

>member
-1 MGKSDYI
+1 MKHSP
-8 YIVKDVSTSL
+8 TSIIL
-18 DMTGW
+18 
-23 KLDMTGWKLDMT
+23 
-35 KTIQLTIFMKQ
+35 
-46 IRISAI
+46 SAI
-52 LACIAGMIAFAGC
+52 MAAAIAVGC
-65 KSMSPQDRLTV
+65 SNPMSPQDRLTV
-76 NDRKINKIIAQ
+76 NDGKINEIIAQ

-126 EENGDGFRSLG
+126 EENGDGFRPLG
-137 WTLDSATYFP
+137 WKLDSATYFP

-211 VEYTLGSQD
+211 VEYTKGSQE

-263 KEGGAMCIMPAYNK
+263 KEGGAMCVMPAYNK

-290 NEILRDEWGFKGM
+290 NEILRGEWGFKGM

-345 DEAVVDAK
+345 DESVVDAK

-396 LKNEAGN
+396 LKNETGN
-403 LPVAKDVKK
+403 LPIAKDVKK

-444 ISKRAAE
+444 IQARAEE
-451 AGIEVTYAP
+451 ADVEVVYAP
-460 GYKNYQMR
+460 GYRSYKMS
-468 MAWGRPGAG
+468 WGSPGPL
-477 GPVDPLIANSP
+477 GPLDAASP
-488 DEPAD
+488 SDPAD
-493 PALLAEAV
+493 PQLLAEAV
-501 ALAKDADM
+501 ELAKDADM

-532 PCGQNDV
+532 PHGQNDI
-539 IKALYEANPN
+539 IKAIYEVNPN
-549 VATVLISGGPT
+549 VVTVLISGGPT
-560 DLRALEPYSPAIVQG
+560 DLRFLEPYSPAIVQG
-575 WWNGLEGGTAL
+575 WWNGMEGGTAL

-595 PSGKLPFTFPL
+595 PAGKLPFTFPL
-606 KLEDSPAYAMG
+606 KLEDSPAYATG
-617 NFPGNNTGEDLFTLM
+617 SFPGNRSGEDLFTLM

-643 QIMEYIANLPEPVSE
+643 QIQEYIANLPDPVSE
-658 YTEGIFVGYRW
+658 YKEGILVGYRW

-690 EYGPLTCRQKKDKF
+690 EYGALTCKQKKDRIY
-704 VVTFDVKNLGTMEA
+704 VSFDLKNLGDMEA
-718 DEVTQLYVK
+718 DEVAQLYV
-727 RLDSKVERPL
+727 RRIDSKVERPL
-737 KELEAFDRVTLKGGE
+737 KELEAFERITLKAGE
-752 TKKVTLEFPI
+752 TKNVTLEFPV
-762 SELAHWDNGTNGW
+762 SELAHWNTESNGW
-775 VLEPGK
+775 ELEPGK
-781 LEILVGSASDDIRQ
+781 IEILVGSASDDIRQ
-795 SITTEI
+795 SILTEI

>member
-1 MGKSDYI
+1 
-8 YIVKDVSTSL
+8 
-18 DMTGW
+18 
-23 KLDMTGWKLDMT
+23 
-35 KTIQLTIFMKQ
+35 MKKYLY
-46 IRISAI
+46 SAALLI
-52 LACIAGMIAFAGC
+52 LAAGC
-65 KSMSPQDRLTV
+65 ASLSPQDRLTV
-76 NDRKINKIIAQ
+76 NDKKINKIIAQ

-203 PVLAARLS
+203 PVLSARLS
-211 VEYTLGSQD
+211 VEYTKGSQD

-234 QETNRGSVNVIAD
+234 QETDRGSVNVIAD

-254 YLKPFEAAV
+254 YLKPFEAAI
-263 KEGGAMCIMPAYNK
+263 KEGGAMCVMPAYNK
-277 VNGYYCSENAHLN
+277 VNGFYCSENAHLN

-372 NTVMTSQPETQKIAY
+372 NTIMTSQPETQKIAY

-403 LPVAKDVKK
+403 LPIAKDVKK

-429 GAGVKTLYEISPLEG
+429 GAGVKTLYEITPLEG
-444 ISKRAAE
+444 IQARAKK
-451 AGIEVTYAP
+451 AGVEVVYAP

-468 MAWGRPGAG
+468 MGWGRPSA
-477 GPVDPLIANSP
+477 GPVNPLVANSI

-532 PCGQNDV
+532 PCGQNEV

-560 DLRALEPYSPAIVQG
+560 DLRYLEPYSPAIVQG

-606 KLEDSPAYAMG
+606 KLEDSPAYATG
-617 NFPGNNTGEDLFTLM
+617 SFPGEGSGEDLFTLM

-643 QIMEYIANLPEPVSE
+643 QIQEYIASLPDPVSE
-658 YTEGIFVGYRW
+658 YREGILVGYRW
-669 FETKEVPV
+669 YDTKDVPV
-677 MYAFGHGLSYVDF
+677 MYAFGHGLSYVEF
-690 EYGPLTCRQKKDKF
+690 EYGALTCKQKKDKIQ
-704 VVTFDVKNLGTMEA
+704 VSFDLKNLGDMEA
-718 DEVTQLYVK
+718 DEVAQLYVK
-727 RLDSKVERPL
+727 RLDSKVERAE
-737 KELEAFDRVTLKGGE
+737 KELEAFERVALKAGE
-752 TKKVTLEFPI
+752 TKNVTLEFPL
-762 SELAHWDNGTNGW
+762 SELAHWDNETNGW

-781 LEILVGSASDDIRQ
+781 IEILVGSASNDIRQ
-795 SITTEI
+795 SIQTEI

>member
-1 MGKSDYI
+1 MKK
-8 YIVKDVSTSL
+8 V
-18 DMTGW
+18 
-23 KLDMTGWKLDMT
+23 
-35 KTIQLTIFMKQ
+35 IQY
-46 IRISAI
+46 AV
-52 LACIAGMIAFAGC
+52 LALVIAGC
-65 KSMSPQDRLTV
+65 SREMSPQDRLTV
-76 NDRKINKIIAQ
+76 NDKKINEIIAQ

-126 EENGDGFRSLG
+126 EENGDGFRPLG

-203 PVLAARLS
+203 PVLAAGLS
-211 VEYTLGSQD
+211 VEYTKGSQE

-263 KEGGAMCIMPAYNK
+263 KEGGAMCVMPAYNK

-303 TVSDWGGTHSTMGA
+303 TVSDWGGTHSTMEA

-345 DEAVVDAK
+345 AEEVIDAK

-372 NTVMTSQPETQKIAY
+372 NTIMTSQPETQKIAY

-396 LKNEAGN
+396 LKNEVAN
-403 LPVAKDVKK
+403 LPIAKDVRK

-422 TTAAGGI
+422 TTASGGI

-444 ISKRAAE
+444 IQKRAAE
-451 AGIEVTYAP
+451 AGIEVVYAP
-460 GYKNYQMR
+460 GYKNYVMR
-468 MAWGRPGAG
+468 MAWGRPASTTA
-477 GPVDPLIANSP
+477 DPLAANST

-493 PALLAEAV
+493 PVLLAEAV

-532 PCGQNDV
+532 PCGQNEV
-539 IKALYEANPN
+539 VRALYEANPN
-549 VATVLISGGPT
+549 LATVLISGGPT

-606 KLEDSPAYAMG
+606 KLEDSPAYATG
-617 NFPGNNTGEDLFTLM
+617 SFPGSNTGEDLFTLM

-643 QIMEYIANLPEPVSE
+643 QIQEYIANLPDPISE
-658 YTEGIFVGYRW
+658 YKEGIFVGYRW
-669 FETKEVPV
+669 FETKDIPV

-690 EYGPLTCRQKKDKF
+690 EYGALSLKKSKKSIKVSF
-704 VVTFDVKNLGTMEA
+704 TIKNLGEMEA
-718 DEVTQLYVK
+718 DEVVQLYVK
-727 RLDSKVERPL
+727 RLDSAVERPL
-737 KELEAFDRVTLKGGE
+737 KELEAFDRVNLKAGE
-752 TKKVTLEFPI
+752 AQKVTLEFPV
-762 SELAHWDNGTNGW
+762 SELAHWDNNTNQW

-781 LEILVGSASDDIRQ
+781 IEILVGSASDDIRQ
-795 SITTEI
+795 SIQTEI

>member
-1 MGKSDYI
+1 
-8 YIVKDVSTSL
+8 
-18 DMTGW
+18 
-23 KLDMTGWKLDMT
+23 
-35 KTIQLTIFMKQ
+35 MKKYLY
-46 IRISAI
+46 SAALLI
-52 LACIAGMIAFAGC
+52 LAAGC
-65 KSMSPQDRLTV
+65 ASLSPQDRLTV
-76 NDRKINKIIAQ
+76 NDKKINKIIAQ

-203 PVLAARLS
+203 PVLSARLS
-211 VEYTLGSQD
+211 VEYTKGSQD

-234 QETNRGSVNVIAD
+234 QETDRGSVDVIAD

-254 YLKPFEAAV
+254 YLKPFEAAI
-263 KEGGAMCIMPAYNK
+263 KEGGAMCVMPAYNK
-277 VNGYYCSENAHLN
+277 VNGFYCSENAHLN

-363 IEPVPEDVA
+363 IDPVPEDVA
-372 NTVMTSQPETQKIAY
+372 NTIMTSQPETQKIAY

-403 LPVAKDVKK
+403 LPIAKDVKK

-444 ISKRAAE
+444 IQARAE
-451 AGIEVTYAP
+451 KAGVEVVYAP

-468 MAWGRPGAG
+468 MGWGRPSA
-477 GPVDPLIANSP
+477 GPVNPLVANSI

-532 PCGQNDV
+532 PCGQNEV

-560 DLRALEPYSPAIVQG
+560 DLRYLEPYSPAIVQG

-606 KLEDSPAYAMG
+606 KLEDSPAYATG
-617 NFPGNNTGEDLFTLM
+617 SFPGEGSGEDLFTLM

-643 QIMEYIANLPEPVSE
+643 QIQEYIASLPDPVSE
-658 YTEGIFVGYRW
+658 YREGILVGYRW
-669 FETKEVPV
+669 YDTKDVPV

-690 EYGPLTCRQKKDKF
+690 EYGTLTCKQKKDKIQ
-704 VVTFDVKNLGTMEA
+704 VSFDLKNLGDMEA
-718 DEVTQLYVK
+718 DEVAQLYVK
-727 RLDSKVERPL
+727 RLDSKVERAE
-737 KELEAFDRVTLKGGE
+737 KELEAFERVALKAGE
-752 TKKVTLEFPI
+752 TKNVTLEFPL
-762 SELAHWDNGTNGW
+762 SELEHWDNETNGW

-781 LEILVGSASDDIRQ
+781 IEILVGSASNDIRQ
-795 SITTEI
+795 SIQTEI

>member
-1 MGKSDYI
+1 MNKYL
-8 YIVKDVSTSL
+8 Y
-18 DMTGW
+18 
-23 KLDMTGWKLDMT
+23 
-35 KTIQLTIFMKQ
+35 
-46 IRISAI
+46 SAALLI
-52 LACIAGMIAFAGC
+52 LAAGC
-65 KSMSPQDRLTV
+65 ASLSPQDRLTV
-76 NDRKINKIIAQ
+76 NDKKINKIIAQ

-137 WTLDSATYFP
+137 LTLDSATYFP

-203 PVLAARLS
+203 PVLSARLA
-211 VEYTLGSQD
+211 VEYTKGSQD

-234 QETNRGSVNVIAD
+234 QETDRGSVDVIAD

-254 YLKPFEAAV
+254 YLKPFEAAI
-263 KEGGAMCIMPAYNK
+263 KEGGAMCVMPAYNK
-277 VNGYYCSENAHLN
+277 VNGFYCSENAHLN

-345 DEAVVDAK
+345 DEAVVDEK

-363 IEPVPEDVA
+363 IDPVPEDVA
-372 NTVMTSQPETQKIAY
+372 NTIMTSQPETQKIAY

-403 LPVAKDVKK
+403 LPIAKDVKK

-444 ISKRAAE
+444 IQARAE
-451 AGIEVTYAP
+451 KAGVEVVYAP

-468 MAWGRPGAG
+468 MGWGRPSA
-477 GPVDPLIANSP
+477 GPVNPLVANSI

-532 PCGQNDV
+532 PCGQNEV

-560 DLRALEPYSPAIVQG
+560 DLRYLEPYSPAIVQG

-606 KLEDSPAYAMG
+606 KLEDSPAYATG
-617 NFPGNNTGEDLFTLM
+617 SFPGEGSGEDLFTLM

-643 QIMEYIANLPEPVSE
+643 QIQEYIASLPDPVSE
-658 YTEGIFVGYRW
+658 YREGILVGYRW
-669 FETKEVPV
+669 YDTKDVPV
-677 MYAFGHGLSYVDF
+677 MYAFGHGLSYVEF
-690 EYGPLTCRQKKDKF
+690 EYGPLTCKQKKDKIQ
-704 VVTFDVKNLGTMEA
+704 VSFDLKNLGDMEA
-718 DEVTQLYVK
+718 DEVAQLYVK
-727 RLDSKVERPL
+727 RLDSKVERAE
-737 KELEAFDRVTLKGGE
+737 KELEAFERIALKASE
-752 TKKVTLEFPI
+752 TKNVTLEFPL
-762 SELAHWDNGTNGW
+762 SELAHWDNETNGW

-781 LEILVGSASDDIRQ
+781 IEILVGSASNDIRQ
-795 SITTEI
+795 SIHTEI

>member
-1 MGKSDYI
+1 
-8 YIVKDVSTSL
+8 
-18 DMTGW
+18 
-23 KLDMTGWKLDMT
+23 
-35 KTIQLTIFMKQ
+35 MKKVFQ
-46 IRISAI
+46 FAALALI
-52 LACIAGMIAFAGC
+52 LAGCAAGV
-65 KSMSPQDRLTV
+65 SPQDRLTV
-76 NDRKINKIIAQ
+76 NDKKINKIIAQ

-155 WSKEMAYK
+155 WSKEMARK

-211 VEYTLGSQD
+211 VEYTIGSQE

-234 QETNRGSVNVIAD
+234 QETDRGSVNVIAD
-247 ERTMREI
+247 ERTIREI
-254 YLKPFEAAV
+254 YLKPFEAAI
-263 KEGGAMCIMPAYNK
+263 KEGGAMCVMPAYNK

-290 NEILRDEWGFKGM
+290 NEILRGEWGFKGM

-345 DEAVVDAK
+345 PESVVDDK

-372 NTVMTSQPETQKIAY
+372 NTVMTSQPETQQIAY

-396 LKNEAGN
+396 LKNEGN
-403 LPVAKDVKK
+403 LPIAPEVKK

-422 TTAAGGI
+422 TTASGGI
-429 GAGVKTLYEISPLEG
+429 GAGVKTLYEITPLQG
-444 ISKRAAE
+444 IQKRAAE
-451 AGIEVTYAP
+451 AGVEVVYAP
-460 GYKNYQMR
+460 GYKNYKMR
-468 MAWGRPGAG
+468 MGWGRPAA
-477 GPVDPLIANSP
+477 GPVDPLAANST

-532 PCGQNDV
+532 PCGQNEV

-560 DLRALEPYSPAIVQG
+560 DLRFLEPYSPAIVQG

-595 PSGKLPFTFPL
+595 PSGKLPFTFPN

-617 NFPGNNTGEDLFTLM
+617 NFGQNASEDLFTLM

-643 QIMEYIANLPEPVSE
+643 QIQEYIANLPAPESH

-669 FETKEVPV
+669 FETKNVPV

-690 EYGPLTCRQKKDKF
+690 EYGALTCKQKKDK
-704 VVTFDVKNLGTMEA
+704 VYVTFDIKNLGEMEA
-718 DEVTQLYVK
+718 DEVAQLYVK
-727 RLDSKVERPL
+727 RIDSAVERPE

-752 TKKVTLEFPI
+752 TKTVTLEFPV
-762 SELAHWDNGTNGW
+762 SELAHWDIEANEW
-775 VLEPGK
+775 VLEHGK
-781 LEILVGSASDDIRQ
+781 IEILVGSASDDIRQ
-795 SITTEI
+795 TIQTEI

>member
-1 MGKSDYI
+1 
-8 YIVKDVSTSL
+8 
-18 DMTGW
+18 
-23 KLDMTGWKLDMT
+23 
-35 KTIQLTIFMKQ
+35 MKKYLY
-46 IRISAI
+46 SAALLI
-52 LACIAGMIAFAGC
+52 LAAGC
-65 KSMSPQDRLTV
+65 ASLSPQDRLTV
-76 NDRKINKIIAQ
+76 NDKKINKIIAQ

-203 PVLAARLS
+203 PVLSARLS
-211 VEYTLGSQD
+211 VEYTKGSQD

-234 QETNRGSVNVIAD
+234 QETDRGSVDVIAD

-254 YLKPFEAAV
+254 YLKPFEAAI
-263 KEGGAMCIMPAYNK
+263 KEGGAMCVMPAYNK
-277 VNGYYCSENAHLN
+277 VNGFYCSENAHLN

-372 NTVMTSQPETQKIAY
+372 NTIMTSQPETQKIAY

-403 LPVAKDVKK
+403 LPIAKDVKK

-444 ISKRAAE
+444 IQARAE
-451 AGIEVTYAP
+451 KAGVEVVYAP

-468 MAWGRPGAG
+468 MGWGRPSA
-477 GPVDPLIANSP
+477 GPVNPLVANSI

-532 PCGQNDV
+532 PCGQNEV

-560 DLRALEPYSPAIVQG
+560 DLRYLAPYSPAIVQG

-606 KLEDSPAYAMG
+606 KLEDSPAYATG
-617 NFPGNNTGEDLFTLM
+617 SFPGEGSGEDLFTLM

-643 QIMEYIANLPEPVSE
+643 QIQEYIASLPDPVSE
-658 YTEGIFVGYRW
+658 YREGILVGYRW
-669 FETKEVPV
+669 FDTKDVPV

-690 EYGPLTCRQKKDKF
+690 EYGALTCKQKKDKIQ
-704 VVTFDVKNLGTMEA
+704 VSFDLKNLGNMEA
-718 DEVTQLYVK
+718 DEVAQLYVK
-727 RLDSKVERPL
+727 RLDSKVERAE
-737 KELEAFDRVTLKGGE
+737 KELEAFERVALKAGE
-752 TKKVTLEFPI
+752 TKNVTLEFPV
-762 SELAHWDNGTNGW
+762 SELAHWDNETNGW

-781 LEILVGSASDDIRQ
+781 IEILVGSASNDIRQ
-795 SITTEI
+795 SIHTEI

>member
-1 MGKSDYI
+1 MKRFI
-8 YIVKDVSTSL
+8 FAAALAI
-18 DMTGW
+18 MT
-23 KLDMTGWKLDMT
+23 
-35 KTIQLTIFMKQ
+35 I
-46 IRISAI
+46 
-52 LACIAGMIAFAGC
+52 GC
-65 KSMSPQDRLTV
+65 VQNGTSPQDRLTV

-126 EENGDGFRSLG
+126 EENGDGFRPLG

-155 WSKEMAYK
+155 WSKELAYK

-203 PVLAARLS
+203 PVLSARLS
-211 VEYTLGSQD
+211 VEYTKGSQE

-228 HYALNN
+228 HFALNN
-234 QETNRGSVNVIAD
+234 QETERGSVNVIAD

-277 VNGYYCSENAHLN
+277 VNGYYCSENAHLL
-290 NEILRDEWGFKGM
+290 NELLRGEWGFKGM

-345 DEAVVDAK
+345 EEAVVDAK
-353 VREILRLRFA
+353 VREILRLRYA

-372 NTVMTSQPETQKIAY
+372 NTIMTSQPETQRVAY

-396 LKNEAGN
+396 LKNEDRN
-403 LPVAKDVKK
+403 LPISKDVKK

-422 TTAAGGI
+422 STAAGGI

-444 ISKRAAE
+444 LQARA
-451 AGIEVTYAP
+451 GSDIEIVYAP
-460 GYKNYQMR
+460 GYRNYVM
-468 MAWGRPGAG
+468 GRGNQAAA
-477 GPVDPLIANSP
+477 DPLQTRNTA
-488 DEPAD
+488 EPAD
-493 PALLAEAV
+493 PELLAEAV
-501 ALAKDADM
+501 ELARNADM
-509 VIFFGGTNKS
+509 VIFFAGTNKS

-532 PCGQNDV
+532 PCGQNEIV
-539 IKALYEANPN
+539 KALHEVNPN
-549 VATVLISGGPT
+549 LVTVLISGGPC
-560 DLRALEPYSPAIVQG
+560 DLRTLEQYSPAIVQG
-575 WWNGLEGGTAL
+575 WWNGMEGGTAL

-606 KLEDSPAYAMG
+606 KLEDSPAYALG
-617 NFPGNNTGEDLFTLM
+617 NFPGENSGEDLFTLM

-643 QIMEYIANLPEPVSE
+643 QIREYIANLPDPESR

-669 FETKEVPV
+669 FDTKNVPV

-690 EYGPLTCRQKKDKF
+690 EYGDLTCRQKKDMIQ
-704 VVTFDVKNLGTMEA
+704 VSFDLTNLGDMEA
-718 DEVTQLYVK
+718 DEVAQLYVK
-727 RLDSKVERPL
+727 RIDSKVERPE
-737 KELEAFDRVTLKGGE
+737 KELEAFDRITLKAGE
-752 TKKVTLEFPI
+752 TRKVTLEFPV
-762 SELAHWDNGTNGW
+762 SELAHWDMSVNDW

-781 LEILVGSASDDIRQ
+781 IEILVGSASDDIRQ
-795 SITTEI
+795 TIQTEI

>member
-1 MGKSDYI
+1 M
-8 YIVKDVSTSL
+8 
-18 DMTGW
+18 
-23 KLDMTGWKLDMT
+23 
-35 KTIQLTIFMKQ
+35 FMKKYLY
-46 IRISAI
+46 SAALLI
-52 LACIAGMIAFAGC
+52 LAAGC
-65 KSMSPQDRLTV
+65 ASLSPQDRLTV
-76 NDRKINKIIAQ
+76 NDKKINKIIAQ

-203 PVLAARLS
+203 PVLSARLS
-211 VEYTLGSQD
+211 VEYTKGSQD

-234 QETNRGSVNVIAD
+234 QETDRGSVDVIAD

-254 YLKPFEAAV
+254 YLKPFEAAI
-263 KEGGAMCIMPAYNK
+263 KEGGAMCVMPAYNK
-277 VNGYYCSENAHLN
+277 VNGFYCSENAHLN

-363 IEPVPEDVA
+363 IDPVPEDVA
-372 NTVMTSQPETQKIAY
+372 NTIMTSQPETQKIAY

-403 LPVAKDVKK
+403 LPIAKDVKK

-444 ISKRAAE
+444 IQARAE
-451 AGIEVTYAP
+451 KAGVEVVYAP

-468 MAWGRPGAG
+468 MGWGRPSA
-477 GPVDPLIANSP
+477 GPVNPLVANSI

-532 PCGQNDV
+532 PCGQNEV

-560 DLRALEPYSPAIVQG
+560 DLRYLEPYSPAIVQG

-606 KLEDSPAYAMG
+606 KLEDSPAYATG
-617 NFPGNNTGEDLFTLM
+617 SFPGEGSGEDLFTLM

-643 QIMEYIANLPEPVSE
+643 QIQEYIASLPDPVSE
-658 YTEGIFVGYRW
+658 YREGILVGYRW
-669 FETKEVPV
+669 YDTKDVPV
-677 MYAFGHGLSYVDF
+677 MYAFGHGLSYVEF
-690 EYGPLTCRQKKDKF
+690 EYGALTCKQKKDKIQ
-704 VVTFDVKNLGTMEA
+704 VSFDLKNLGDMEA
-718 DEVTQLYVK
+718 DEVAQLYVK
-727 RLDSKVERPL
+727 RLDSKVERAE
-737 KELEAFDRVTLKGGE
+737 KELEAFERVALKAGE
-752 TKKVTLEFPI
+752 TKNVTLEFPL
-762 SELAHWDNGTNGW
+762 SELAHWDNETNGW

-781 LEILVGSASDDIRQ
+781 IEILVGSASNDIRQ
-795 SITTEI
+795 SIQTEI

>member
-1 MGKSDYI
+1 
-8 YIVKDVSTSL
+8 
-18 DMTGW
+18 
-23 KLDMTGWKLDMT
+23 
-35 KTIQLTIFMKQ
+35 MKKYLY
-46 IRISAI
+46 SAALLI
-52 LACIAGMIAFAGC
+52 LAAGC
-65 KSMSPQDRLTV
+65 ASLSPQDRLTV
-76 NDRKINKIIAQ
+76 NDKKINKIIAQ

-203 PVLAARLS
+203 PVLSARLS
-211 VEYTLGSQD
+211 VEYTKGSQD

-234 QETNRGSVNVIAD
+234 QETDRGSVDVIAD

-254 YLKPFEAAV
+254 YLKPFEAAI
-263 KEGGAMCIMPAYNK
+263 KEGGAMCVMPAYNK
-277 VNGYYCSENAHLN
+277 VNGFYCSENAHLN

-363 IEPVPEDVA
+363 IDPVPEDVA
-372 NTVMTSQPETQKIAY
+372 NTIMTSQPETQKIAY

-403 LPVAKDVKK
+403 LPIAKDVKK

-444 ISKRAAE
+444 IQARAE
-451 AGIEVTYAP
+451 KAGVEVVYAP

-468 MAWGRPGAG
+468 MGWGRPSA
-477 GPVDPLIANSP
+477 GPVNPLVANSI

-532 PCGQNDV
+532 PCGQNEV

-560 DLRALEPYSPAIVQG
+560 DLRYLEPYSPAIVQG

-606 KLEDSPAYAMG
+606 KLEDSPAYATG
-617 NFPGNNTGEDLFTLM
+617 SFPGEGSGEDLFTLM

-643 QIMEYIANLPEPVSE
+643 QIQEYIASLPDPVSE
-658 YTEGIFVGYRW
+658 YREGILVGYRW
-669 FETKEVPV
+669 YDTKDVPV
-677 MYAFGHGLSYVDF
+677 MYAFGHGLSYVEF
-690 EYGPLTCRQKKDKF
+690 EYGPLTCKQKKDKIQ
-704 VVTFDVKNLGTMEA
+704 VSFDLKNLGDMEA
-718 DEVTQLYVK
+718 DEVAQLYVK
-727 RLDSKVERPL
+727 RLDSKVERAE
-737 KELEAFDRVTLKGGE
+737 KELEAFERVALKAGE
-752 TKKVTLEFPI
+752 TKNVTLEFPL
-762 SELAHWDNGTNGW
+762 SELAHWDNETNGW

-781 LEILVGSASDDIRQ
+781 IEILVGSASNDIRQ
-795 SITTEI
+795 SIHTEI